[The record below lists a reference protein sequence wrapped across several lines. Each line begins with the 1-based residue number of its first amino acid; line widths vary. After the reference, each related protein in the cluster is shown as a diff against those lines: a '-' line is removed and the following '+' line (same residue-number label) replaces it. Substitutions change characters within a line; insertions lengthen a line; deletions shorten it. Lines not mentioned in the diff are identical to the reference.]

1 MLLQELLDID
11 EEIYLIE
18 ESYTS
23 QRNPER
29 TLQYLNRLRNFP
41 DVENIRVIRVREAG
55 HTLGLLFF
63 NPADGDVPVDF
74 WSVFTGA
81 FAPAAL
87 KSRFEAL
94 ADSLLALNPPEKNV
108 ELSYETW
115 LSAVNEYYSF
125 MLVNRNLC
133 TGCSVRPESYS
144 SVFSENRIKR
154 VTDILE
160 LLRKK
165 GYYPEGRLLEVCCG
179 NGMSTLA
186 LYRSGLDPLAIEINK
201 CTVCQGL
208 EQQVLNPQRVIV
220 MDATAVS
227 RYFEPESFD
236 AVMGFMLGLIYEFN
250 KELWIRI
257 IREAISVAADEAVLL
272 FTVSSKPEI
281 EILADALLKAGVEG
295 EIVDNRDAEGAYDQW
310 LFVGRKKKTYSPG
323 REFS

>member
-1 MLLQELLDID
+1 MLLQELLGID

-18 ESYTS
+18 ESNTS
-23 QRNPER
+23 QRTPER

-41 DVENIRVIRVREAG
+41 DAGDVRVIKVSEAG
-55 HTLGLLFF
+55 HTLGLLFY
-63 NPADGDVPVDF
+63 NPAEEDVPVDF

-81 FAPAAL
+81 FAQASL
-87 KSRFEAL
+87 KSRFENL
-94 ADSLLALNPPEKNV
+94 ADSFLSLNPPEKNV

-115 LSAVNEYYSF
+115 LRAVNEYYSF

-133 TGCSVRPESYS
+133 TSCSVRPESYS
-144 SVFSENRIKR
+144 SVFSESRIKR
-154 VTDILE
+154 VAEILE
-160 LLRKK
+160 ILREK

-208 EQQVLNPQRVIV
+208 EQKVLNPQRVMV

-227 RYFEPESFD
+227 KYFESGSFD

-250 KELWIRI
+250 KELWVRI
-257 IREAISVAADEAVLL
+257 IQEAVSVAAEGAVLL

-281 EILADALLKAGVEG
+281 EILADFLFRAGVEG
-295 EIVDNRDAEGAYDQW
+295 EIVDNTDAEGAYDQW
-310 LFVGRKKKTYSPG
+310 FFVGRKQKIKSPG
-323 REFS
+323 K

>member
-1 MLLQELLDID
+1 MLLQELLGID

-23 QRNPER
+23 QRTPER
-29 TLQYLNRLRNFP
+29 TLQYLNRFQNFP
-41 DVENIRVIRVREAG
+41 DMENTRLVRVRQAG

-63 NPADGDVPVDF
+63 NPAEGDVPVDF

-81 FAPAAL
+81 FAQAAM

-94 ADSLLALNPPEKNV
+94 ADSILALVPPEKDV
-108 ELSYETW
+108 EISYEAW
-115 LSAVNEYYSF
+115 MRAVNEYYSL
-125 MLVNRNLC
+125 MLVNRNMC
-133 TGCSVRPESYS
+133 DSCSVRPESYS

-154 VTDILE
+154 VADILE

-186 LYRSGLDPLAIEINK
+186 LYRSGLDPLAIEVNK

-208 EQQVLNPQRVIV
+208 EQQVLNPQRVMV

-227 RYFEPESFD
+227 RYFEPGSFD
-236 AVMGFMLGLIYEFN
+236 AVMGFMLGLIYDFN

-257 IREAISVAADEAVLL
+257 IREAVSVASDGAVLL

-281 EILADALLKAGVEG
+281 EILADALFRAGVEG
-295 EIVDNRDAEGAYDQW
+295 EIVDNTDAEGAYDQW
-310 LFVGRKKKTYSPG
+310 FFVGRKQKS
-323 REFS
+323 

>member
-1 MLLQELLDID
+1 MLLQELLGID

-23 QRNPER
+23 QRTPER
-29 TLQYLNRLRNFP
+29 TLQYLNRFQNFP
-41 DVENIRVIRVREAG
+41 DMENTRLVRVRQAG
-55 HTLGLLFF
+55 HTLGLLIF
-63 NPADGDVPVDF
+63 NPAEGDVPVDF

-81 FAPAAL
+81 FAQAAM

-94 ADSLLALNPPEKNV
+94 ADSILALVPPEKDV
-108 ELSYETW
+108 EISYEAW
-115 LSAVNEYYSF
+115 MRAVNEYYSL
-125 MLVNRNLC
+125 MLVNRNMC
-133 TGCSVRPESYS
+133 DSCSVRPESYS

-154 VTDILE
+154 VADILE

-186 LYRSGLDPLAIEINK
+186 LYRSGLDPLAIEVNK

-208 EQQVLNPQRVIV
+208 EQQVLNPQRVMV

-227 RYFEPESFD
+227 RYFEPGSFD
-236 AVMGFMLGLIYEFN
+236 AVMGFMLGLIYDFN

-257 IREAISVAADEAVLL
+257 IREAVSVASDGAVLL

-281 EILADALLKAGVEG
+281 EILADALFRAGVEG
-295 EIVDNRDAEGAYDQW
+295 EIVDNTDAEGAYDQW
-310 LFVGRKKKTYSPG
+310 FFVGRKQKS
-323 REFS
+323 

>member
-1 MLLQELLDID
+1 MLLQELLGID

-23 QRNPER
+23 QRTPER

-41 DVENIRVIRVREAG
+41 DSGNTRVIRVREAG

-63 NPADGDVPVDF
+63 NPADRDVPVDF

-81 FAPAAL
+81 FAQATL
-87 KSRFEAL
+87 KTRFEAL
-94 ADSLLALNPPEKNV
+94 ADSILTLHPPAKDV

-115 LSAVNEYYSF
+115 LNAVNEYYSL
-125 MLVNRNLC
+125 MLVSRNLC
-133 TGCSVRPESYS
+133 TGCTVKPESYGN
-144 SVFSENRIKR
+144 VFSENRIKR
-154 VTDILE
+154 VTDILK

-186 LYRSGLDPLAIEINK
+186 LYRSGLDPLAIEVNK

-208 EQQVLNPQRVIV
+208 EQQVLNPQRVMV

-227 RYFEPESFD
+227 RYFEPGSFD

-250 KELWIRI
+250 KELWVRI
-257 IREAISVAADEAVLL
+257 IREAVSVAADGAVLL
-272 FTVSSKPEI
+272 FTVSSKSEI
-281 EILADALLKAGVEG
+281 EILASSLLNSGVEG

-310 LFVGRKKKTYSPG
+310 LFVGRKQKSL
-323 REFS
+323 FSRQ

>member
-1 MLLQELLDID
+1 MLLQELLGID

-23 QRNPER
+23 QRTPER
-29 TLQYLNRLRNFP
+29 TLQYLNRFQNFP
-41 DVENIRVIRVREAG
+41 DMENTRLVRVRQAG

-63 NPADGDVPVDF
+63 NPAEGDVPVDF

-81 FAPAAL
+81 FAQAAM

-94 ADSLLALNPPEKNV
+94 ADSILALIPPEKDV
-108 ELSYETW
+108 EISYEAW
-115 LSAVNEYYSF
+115 MRAVNEYYSL
-125 MLVNRNLC
+125 MLVNRNMC
-133 TGCSVRPESYS
+133 DSCSVRPESYS

-154 VTDILE
+154 VADILE

-186 LYRSGLDPLAIEINK
+186 LYRSGLDPLAIEVNK

-208 EQQVLNPQRVIV
+208 EQQVLNPQRVMV

-227 RYFEPESFD
+227 RYFEPGSFD
-236 AVMGFMLGLIYEFN
+236 AVMGFMLGLIYDFN

-257 IREAISVAADEAVLL
+257 IREAVSVASDGAVLL

-281 EILADALLKAGVEG
+281 EILADALFRAGVEG
-295 EIVDNRDAEGAYDQW
+295 EIVDNTDAEGAYDQW
-310 LFVGRKKKTYSPG
+310 FFVGRKQKS
-323 REFS
+323 